1 LPRKYKEKKQF
12 EGIKTRG
19 RIRALEE
26 EIKRIKQ
33 VEI

>member
-1 LPRKYKEKKQF
+1 MEYEEMKE
-12 EGIKTRG
+12 RR

-33 VEI
+33 VDLLKMKET

>member
-1 LPRKYKEKKQF
+1 MVRKYKEEEIRKHF

-26 EIKRIKQ
+26 EIKIIK
-33 VEI
+33 